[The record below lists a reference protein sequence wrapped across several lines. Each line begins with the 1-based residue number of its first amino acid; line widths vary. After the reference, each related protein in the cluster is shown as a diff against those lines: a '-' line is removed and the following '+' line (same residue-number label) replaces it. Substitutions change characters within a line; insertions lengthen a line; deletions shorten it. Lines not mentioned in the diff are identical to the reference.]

1 MNNSFNNNFKNRV
14 NNINKKVTAASV
26 LIDGNSDNSNTEDTS
41 LYPDKKIIRKTTS
54 LTLDINLMTKAKI
67 YALQNKKTMYEV
79 FESALNEYLLKNN
92 SKN

>member
-1 MNNSFNNNFKNRV
+1 M
-14 NNINKKVTAASV
+14 TAASV
-26 LIDGNSDNSNTEDTS
+26 LIDGNFYSSNKDIDTN
-41 LYPDKKIIRKTTS
+41 LYPNKKIIRKTTS

-92 SKN
+92 PKN